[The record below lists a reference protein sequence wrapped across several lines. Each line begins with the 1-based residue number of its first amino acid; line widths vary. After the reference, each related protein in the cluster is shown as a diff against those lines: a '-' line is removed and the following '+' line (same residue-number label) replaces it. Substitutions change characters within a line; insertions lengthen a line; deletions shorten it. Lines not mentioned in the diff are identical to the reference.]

1 MTVEGS
7 LNDRALHAAPTPVD
21 HADLAQSGVGG
32 SGHILLDDR
41 RDVTRREGMK
51 IELGLEG
58 NVGNIRNAT
67 VIVRHARCPA
77 CGIRP

>member
-1 MTVEGS
+1 
-7 LNDRALHAAPTPVD
+7 
-21 HADLAQSGVGG
+21 
-32 SGHILLDDR
+32 
-41 RDVTRREGMK
+41 MK

-58 NVGNIRNAT
+58 NVGNLRNAT